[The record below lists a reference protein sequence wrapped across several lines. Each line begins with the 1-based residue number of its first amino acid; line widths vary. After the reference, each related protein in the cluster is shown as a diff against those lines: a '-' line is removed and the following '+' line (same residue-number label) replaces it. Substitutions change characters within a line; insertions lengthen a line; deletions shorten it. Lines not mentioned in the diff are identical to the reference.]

1 MGGQKRQGHWGEGV
15 TGPKPLLWSKET
27 QNAKKVGRYKPQ
39 SVNLRIK
46 GSHFTGLHPRSLVIS
61 SPLRKHPLIGP
72 VFTSWSKRTFI
83 HDLEESSVSQRK
95 DQRSA
100 AEGAGQWIRKQIPEV
115 HPGQPTKPESLGGT
129 PTACVLAGSQAAPSP
144 H

>member
-1 MGGQKRQGHWGEGV
+1 MGGQKRQGHWEEGV

-61 SPLRKHPLIGP
+61 SPLRKPSSHRASLYFM
-72 VFTSWSKRTFI
+72 VKENI
-83 HDLEESSVSQRK
+83 HS
-95 DQRSA
+95 
-100 AEGAGQWIRKQIPEV
+100 
-115 HPGQPTKPESLGGT
+115 
-129 PTACVLAGSQAAPSP
+129 
-144 H
+144 